1 MIDNT
6 DAKILDMIQQD
17 AHLSSAALAEQVG
30 LTKTAVFERVRKM
43 EQAGIICG
51 YHARLEPK
59 KVKRGLVAFIFVRTE
74 EPFASQATGKALTRI
89 PEVLEVHNMAGEDC
103 YLIKVRVENTDALGR
118 LLKEKFSKIKA
129 IRSTRT
135 NIALDTLKETASL
148 PLDTLTEK
156 ENE

>member
-6 DAKILDMIQQD
+6 DAKILNIIQQD
-17 AHLSSAALAEQVG
+17 AHLSNAALAEQVG
-30 LTKTAVFERVRKM
+30 LTKTAVFERIRKM

-59 KVKRGLVAFIFVRTE
+59 QVKRGLVAFIFVRTE
-74 EPFASQATGKALTRI
+74 EQFASQQTGKALTRI

-103 YLIKVRVENTDALGR
+103 YLVKVRVENTAALGK
-118 LLKEKFSKIKA
+118 LLREKFSKIKA

-135 NIALDTLKETASL
+135 NIALDTLKETGHL
-148 PLDTLTEK
+148 PVVPMTEDDH
-156 ENE
+156 E